1 MNKKQLSSLAF
12 MVALFGFSFYYWGIN
27 FTATILVLSVL
38 IIFHEFGH
46 FVVARYFGVA
56 VKVFSLGFGESIYS
70 KQIGATRYQIS
81 AIWLGGYV
89 QLKGQN
95 DANPKEKNYDPDSYN
110 MLSPIKR
117 IAILFAGPFFNV
129 ILAFLLYVA
138 VGFLGIDKLA
148 PTIGKVLP
156 DSAALSAGLQKNDKV
171 LEINGVKITHWDQ
184 IKTLI
189 SLEPTNLLIEREGKK
204 INLTLNPKISDTKTI
219 FGENIK
225 APMLGIAPSGE
236 FVRLYYTGFSSIG
249 FALDETLKASKL
261 IYLSLEKLI
270 LGIVPI
276 NQLGGIVAMAD
287 ITTKAASISISTLFI
302 ITALISVNLGVLNLL
317 PLPVLDGGH
326 IVFNTYE
333 MLAKR
338 PVNEKVFIYASYAS
352 MALLFLLMAFTIIND
367 IYRLAGGY
375 Q

>member
-12 MVALFGFSFYYWGIN
+12 MVVLFGFSFYYWGVN

-38 IIFHEFGH
+38 IVFHEFGH

-70 KQIGATRYQIS
+70 KQIGSTRYQIS

-117 IAILFAGPFFNV
+117 IAILFAGPFFNI
-129 ILAFLLYVA
+129 ILAFLLYMA
-138 VGFLGIDKLA
+138 VGFLGVDKLA
-148 PTIGKVLP
+148 PNIGNVLP
-156 DSAALSAGLQKNDKV
+156 DSAALSAGLKQKDKV
-171 LEINGVKITHWDQ
+171 LEINGIKITHWDE
-184 IKTLI
+184 IKPLI
-189 SLEPTNLLIEREGKK
+189 SLQKTELKIERDGK
-204 INLTLNPKISDTKTI
+204 ILNLSLNPKISNTKTI

-225 APMLGIAPSGE
+225 APMLGISPSGE
-236 FVRLYYTGFSSIG
+236 FVRLYYTGFSSISYA
-249 FALDETLKASKL
+249 FNETIKASKL

-270 LGIVPI
+270 LGVVPI

-287 ITTKAASISISTLFI
+287 ITTKAASIGISTLFI
-302 ITALISVNLGVLNLL
+302 ITALISVNLGLLNLL

-326 IVFNTYE
+326 IVFNAYE
-333 MLAKR
+333 MIARK
-338 PVNEKVFIYASYAS
+338 PVNERVFVYASYAS